1 MPKKVRQI
9 LNSTAK
15 REDISNER
23 DRNCFKKPV
32 TAHNETLHVLEL
44 REPTYDEIEATG
56 FPFIIS
62 GEGSIKLDSQVALK
76 YIPLLAGIP
85 RSSAAQMAK
94 LDIFKTSMQI
104 LRFLPSRRREAP
116 PETTLQCCWFWKLNP
131 LELRRVAISQFTEL
145 EAEAVRINEEM
156 KHG

>member
-1 MPKKVRQI
+1 MPV
-9 LNSTAK
+9 
-15 REDISNER
+15 
-23 DRNCFKKPV
+23 V

-44 REPTYDEIEATG
+44 REPTYDEIEALG

-104 LRFLPSRRREAP
+104 LRFFTQSETGSTSGNDSTMLPGSG
-116 PETTLQCCWFWKLNP
+116 N
-131 LELRRVAISQFTEL
+131 
-145 EAEAVRINEEM
+145 
-156 KHG
+156 